1 MAYTRGQVGGEMRAY
16 RINLRGAIAFDRVF
30 VAPERTDVIL
40 DLRAGRALFGMATIS
55 DPLNLGIA
63 NLDETHERLLTDING
78 ELLAARKLATPRHFF
93 YQNEEGT
100 SLECWLLLPAEG
112 RPPYPTIQY
121 IHGGPHQGWG
131 QIYVFDAQMLAGAGF
146 AVLLVNYRGSTGYGD
161 EFALAADGRQGPV
174 EHGDLMIALD
184 YVIAQGW
191 ADPNR
196 LGVAGLSY
204 GGYLSNWAIGHTDRF
219 RAAVVENGVSS
230 RINSYGAADIG
241 VYSLSNEM
249 AGHLRDAPERYWR
262 SSPIAYAHRAK
273 TPTLLITGEH
283 DWRVPAAQ
291 AEEMYGSL
299 KASGCVVEMLRL
311 PYMPHMGSLGGPLY
325 VRRAQNDALLDWMRR
340 YVLAT
345 PVRPGAEDGN
355 AA

>member
-1 MAYTRGQVGGEMRAY
+1 MRAY

-174 EHGDLMIALD
+174 EHGDLMIMMTTYKVHPDRASGDWML
-184 YVIAQGW
+184 
-191 ADPNR
+191 
-196 LGVAGLSY
+196 
-204 GGYLSNWAIGHTDRF
+204 AIGHDISKPTLQAF
-219 RAAVVENGVSS
+219 RAACAHPHVGLALRNHSPAPGFC
-230 RINSYGAADIG
+230 RHFTACRAGARLGSCALLARPHPRPAHLRHG
-241 VYSLSNEM
+241 RLAQPLLSLS
-249 AGHLRDAPERYWR
+249 
-262 SSPIAYAHRAK
+262 
-273 TPTLLITGEH
+273 
-283 DWRVPAAQ
+283 
-291 AEEMYGSL
+291 
-299 KASGCVVEMLRL
+299 
-311 PYMPHMGSLGGPLY
+311 
-325 VRRAQNDALLDWMRR
+325 RRHH
-340 YVLAT
+340 
-345 PVRPGAEDGN
+345 
-355 AA
+355 